1 MLDKTML
8 RFKTWFLQEENNTG
22 VITSG
27 PNPTQDKQ
35 QLGKLVQQVSMDPK
49 VAQAAVNVGPNNP
62 RKTQQ
67 DTLKAVQQ
75 SMQSQ
80 PNKGNANPNANIT
93 AFDVT
98 NQILKQAGGNVP
110 QLGATAG
117 FTNRN

>member
-1 MLDKTML
+1 ML
-8 RFKTWFLQEENNTG
+8 RFKTWFLQEENNAG
-22 VITSG
+22 VITAG
-27 PNPTQDKQ
+27 PNPTADKQ
-35 QLGKLVQQVSMDPK
+35 QLGKLVQQVSMDPAIAN
-49 VAQAAVNVGPNNP
+49 VAINAGSNNP

-75 SMQSQ
+75 SLQKQ
-80 PNKGNANPNANIT
+80 PNKGGANPNANIT

-98 NQILKQAGGNVP
+98 NAVLKQTGANVP